1 MDYSLKKKIEDATT
15 NKYEAVIV
23 ASKIARKINN
33 KRVAEEQQLGP
44 DEPAPEYKQKVT
56 TEALVEL
63 ADGNVK
69 YEIKEDTPPEED
81 AFPE

>member
-1 MDYSLKKKIEDATT
+1 MDYSLRKKIEDATT

-23 ASKIARKINN
+23 ASKLARKINN
-33 KRVAEEQQLGP
+33 QRVSVEQQLGP
-44 DEPAPEYKQKVT
+44 DEPMPEHDQKVT

-63 ADGNVK
+63 ADGNVN
-69 YEIKEDTPPEED
+69 YIIKEDTQPEED